1 LEDTLERLIVPPSEI
16 RRAMDYIH
24 SCDLKWQ
31 NAMTQWKDRQDKLL
45 LKVKSRIEGKPR
57 DGSVDLKA
65 LGLPQDDPDLK
76 VLSQLKALVF
86 QLADQK
92 VVAAQCAFDLLDL
105 QLQKLT
111 ADSTSFEREL
121 KSRGELMDTDDH
133 DRGYM
138 MEEDD
143 PVQTAPPALTA
154 SQHQQSLALQQQI
167 QQAMSQVQK
176 LQHQI
181 AQQSQLDAATTSEAG
196 LNSSKSSNSSFSGS
210 TSTSSLLQQK
220 ASVASATIAATLK
233 KSPTVT
239 TTPSANALVPF
250 ERTSSP
256 SVQSSMSQQSTST
269 STLQQNVSAG
279 LYQLSQARTQFP
291 ALTMQQSSPSMAD
304 GGLSFSSASSDA
316 SHHQQQQQQQQSDP
330 SQRAV
335 SSSNSSSATFTERK
349 PGGGITIA
357 GDLISS
363 LSKLPPTPSTSS
375 TYFTS
380 LLPNHPHTNSSPPKL
395 SDQETNSSQTPNPI
409 SNPPASSQRVVI
421 PSEAASKR
429 SRKG

>member
-1 LEDTLERLIVPPSEI
+1 MEDTLERLIVPPSEI

-57 DGSVDLKA
+57 DGSIDLKA
-65 LGLPQDDPDLK
+65 LGLPLDDPDLK
-76 VLSQLKALVF
+76 VVSQLKALVF

-316 SHHQQQQQQQQSDP
+316 SHHHQQQQQSDP

-357 GDLISS
+357 SDLISS

-380 LLPNHPHTNSSPPKL
+380 LLPNHPNSNSSPPKI
-395 SDQETNSSQTPNPI
+395 SDQETNSSQTSNPT
-409 SNPPASSQRVVI
+409 SNPPTSSQRSVI

>member
-31 NAMTQWKDRQDKLL
+31 NAMAQWKDRQDKLL

-111 ADSTSFEREL
+111 ADSTSFEKEL

-210 TSTSSLLQQK
+210 TLLQQQQK